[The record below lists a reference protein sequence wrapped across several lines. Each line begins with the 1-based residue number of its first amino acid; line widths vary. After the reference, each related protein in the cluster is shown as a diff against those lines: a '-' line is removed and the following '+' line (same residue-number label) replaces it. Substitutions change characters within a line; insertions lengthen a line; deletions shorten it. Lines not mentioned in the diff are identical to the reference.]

1 MRWTSWICAA
11 ALLPFTLAVIPA
23 ERIDPLQGIADPC
36 AGELWYDGRLLLLEG
51 KGWENT
57 ASYYD
62 RLPATAQGKVRAPV
76 WDLSHDSAGMCLRFV
91 TEATS
96 IRVRW
101 TLRKENLALPH
112 MPATGVS
119 GIDLY
124 TRAGDG
130 RWTFGGNGR
139 PGARSNE
146 ARFRVTPGTECM
158 LYLPLYNG
166 VESLQ
171 IGVLKDKALSKP
183 IASSGKQDKPI
194 VFYGTS
200 ITQGGCASRPG
211 MACTAI
217 VRRELDVPVINL
229 GFSGNGRMEP
239 EMADLLAELDP
250 AVYVLDCLWNM
261 RPAEVSERMGPFVEK
276 LRRARPDTPILLVE
290 DSSVSNTTPTEK
302 GTILRRIYEDLQARG
317 MRDLHFLS
325 NRDMLG
331 TDGDG
336 TVDGCHP
343 NDLGMMRQATV
354 FSKSLAAILRTASQD
369 RAVRS
374 EAEAVLTRT
383 WLPEAQPPSNP
394 KLPTLFLI
402 GDSTVRPDAER
413 TPARSGPDGRT
424 CSRRWLREPGPGP
437 RPGGC

>member
-1 MRWTSWICAA
+1 MKLTAWVLAA
-11 ALLPFTLAVIPA
+11 SLLPFTLAAVPA
-23 ERIDPLQGIADPC
+23 EKIDPLKGTVDPC
-36 AGELWYDGRLLLLEG
+36 DGELWYDGRLLLLEG

-57 ASYYD
+57 ESYYD
-62 RLPATAQGKVRAPV
+62 RLPAAAKDKVRPPV

-96 IRVRW
+96 IKIRW
-101 TLRKENLALPH
+101 TLRKKNLAMPH

-124 TRAGDG
+124 RRTDNR
-130 RWTFGGNGR
+130 RWTFVQNGR
-139 PGARSNE
+139 PTSVSNE
-146 ARFRVTPGTECM
+146 ASFRVAPGTECM

-166 VESLQ
+166 VESIQ
-171 IGVLKDKALSKP
+171 IGVPKDKALSKP
-183 IASSGKQDKPI
+183 AESPGQQNKPI

-217 VRRELDVPVINL
+217 VRRQLDVPIINL
-229 GFSGNGRMEP
+229 GFSGNGKMEP

-261 RPAEVSERMGPFVEK
+261 HPAEVSERVGPFVRK
-276 LRRARPDTPILLVE
+276 LRAARPGTPILLVE

-302 GTILRRIYEDLQARG
+302 GTILRRIYEDLKAEG
-317 MRDLHFLS
+317 ITNLHFLS

-343 NDLGMMRQATV
+343 NDVGMMRQATV
-354 FSKSLAAILRTASQD
+354 FSQSLATILGI
-369 RAVRS
+369 
-374 EAEAVLTRT
+374 
-383 WLPEAQPPSNP
+383 P
-394 KLPTLFLI
+394 I
-402 GDSTVRPDAER
+402 H
-413 TPARSGPDGRT
+413 
-424 CSRRWLREPGPGP
+424 
-437 RPGGC
+437 